1 MTYFCQS
8 LWVPASTSSFVLFL
22 ILSAATTNVDA
33 QQKPSPHK
41 GKGEPATAS
50 EESPIEKLG
59 SMIVGTWAIGA
70 SMEPDEAAS
79 KPGKDLGKSVIRF
92 GPGKLALI
100 EDYRT
105 HGDQGSQVG
114 LGIFWWDGKEK
125 GYRTMFCED
134 RDPSGCSVYNGL
146 GNWEGSD
153 WVFRHEY
160 EEDKKKVKIKQVV
173 TATSPSSFVARFY
186 RSENDAPM
194 KLWWTV
200 KHSKTEVH

>member
-8 LWVPASTSSFVLFL
+8 RWVLASTSSFVLFL

-59 SMIVGTWAIGA
+59 RMIVGTWAINA

-79 KPGKDLGKSVIRF
+79 KPGKDVGKSVIRF